1 MIIKKISLIPKV
13 LFWIAP
19 VCFWLGW
26 QLIVS
31 YPHALWI
38 LVVASVVLLLP
49 VAYEA
54 AGRKFSWHFFFVFI
68 SSALLLNSFYLF
80 LSLLSL
86 AWLTQT
92 LFLLMVWHLYR
103 YFIASKKAA
112 KGDERAEWAQI
123 SLYGGLL
130 TIFLAAVSLFGLQ
143 SFLSLSPWPLLL
155 LFLLVLFINTRA
167 IAFSQFWNKR
177 EDWYLWPLL
186 ALLTGEIAMMLTL
199 LPLNYLIAAILCT
212 LAYYSV
218 INFARLYLNG
228 YLSGR
233 KIKNYALF
241 TAISL
246 VAILLTARW
255 L

>member
-1 MIIKKISLIPKV
+1 MIIKKISPILKLI
-13 LFWIAP
+13 FWSAP
-19 VCFWLGW
+19 ILFWLGW
-26 QLIVS
+26 QLVLS
-31 YPHALWI
+31 YPHAFWI
-38 LVVASVVLLLP
+38 LIVASVALLLL
-49 VAYEA
+49 VSYEA
-54 AGRKFSWHFFFVFI
+54 AGRKFSWHFIFVFA
-68 SSALLLNSFYLF
+68 SSALLLSSFYLF
-80 LSLLSL
+80 LSLL
-86 AWLTQT
+86 ARPWLTQA
-92 LFLLMVWHLYR
+92 LCLLMVWHLYR
-103 YFIASKKAA
+103 YFIAAKKAA
-112 KGDERAEWAQI
+112 NGDDQSEWAQI

-155 LFLLVLFINTRA
+155 LFAVVLFINTRA
-167 IAFSQFWNKR
+167 IAFSQSWNRR

-218 INFARLYLNG
+218 INFVRLYLNNN
-228 YLSGR
+228 LSGR

-246 VAILLTARW
+246 LVILLTARW